1 MALPKYTQTYVPIS
15 IGGFVVRLLYFLFVP
30 AVLVTL
36 SQVLPIMGALVN
48 VGIAL
53 LVFVLG
59 EVARGWAAT
68 SKLAAKL
75 LKKPLAFEAYYRQNP
90 PRNFAY
96 YVFYPLLFPYWLL
109 NKQARGEFLLFKGYT
124 LLSLA
129 ILIAGSIWQFFT
141 KWLPELS
148 FVKFLPVLFA
158 TLVLESFIV
167 LAFLM
172 PITTTIVHFHVTFRR
187 KRLLALLSVGLL
199 SITLAIVKTETK
211 RSSTVSFSTRERIR
225 RRSEVAPEPA
235 HFARRQAI
243 RAAWKILSRTTAD
256 VEGDGLVEGEA
267 LDAAHAAL
275 QPFYKD
281 DEAFAFQLWAE
292 PRRHPQKLVLYFPF
306 DPLKKQLVWTAVGR
320 KGVELTEP
328 LSPGAV
334 DKMIKAAAR

>member
-1 MALPKYTQTYVPIS
+1 VALGKYTQTYVPVS
-15 IGGFVVRLLYFLFVP
+15 IGGFIARLLYFLIVP
-30 AVLVTL
+30 ATLVVM

-48 VGIAL
+48 VAIAL

-75 LKKPLAFEAYYRQNP
+75 LKKPLAFEAHYRQNP

-109 NKQARGEFLLFKGYT
+109 NKQARAEFLLFKGYT
-124 LLSLA
+124 ILSLVL
-129 ILIAGSIWQFFT
+129 LIVGSIWQYFT

-148 FVKFLPVLFA
+148 FAKFLPTLFA
-158 TLVLESFIV
+158 TLVLEAFIV

-172 PITTTIVHFHVTFRR
+172 PITTTIVHFHMTFRR
-187 KRLLALLSVGLL
+187 KRLIALLTVGFV
-199 SITLAIVKTETK
+199 SIVFAIARLHAK
-211 RSSTVSFSTRERIR
+211 RASTVSFSTRTRVQL
-225 RRSEVAPEPA
+225 RSEAEPA
-235 HFARRQAI
+235 SAKFARRQAI
-243 RAAWKILSRTTAD
+243 RAAWKIISRTTAD
-256 VEGDGLVEGEA
+256 VEGDGIVEGEA
-267 LDAAHAAL
+267 LDAAHEAL

-292 PRRHPQKLVLYFPF
+292 PRRHPQKLVLYLPTNIQ
-306 DPLKKQLVWTAVGR
+306 KKTLVWTAVGR

-328 LSPGAV
+328 LSRTAV
-334 DKMIKAAAR
+334 DKMIKAADK